1 MLVQDVMQRT
11 VVTVTPDTPLTQV
24 LRLLQRRGFRHVPV
38 VDGGALVGIISDRDV
53 KQSMVSA
60 AMSADGRERDRLIER
75 LTAGQIMTRSVRT
88 IGPMF
93 TVEDAVKLM
102 VTHQISA
109 VLVTEADR
117 LVGLVTET
125 DVLRLFARALGVL
138 EPSSRLDVLVR
149 ERESGLGE
157 VVRIVEASG
166 ARISSVMTL
175 GAAGGGRELVLRLV
189 TIDPGP
195 ATKALEVA
203 GFTVRGGPR
212 QLPR

>member
-1 MLVQDVMQRT
+1 MLVQDLMQRT
-11 VVTVTPDTPLTQV
+11 VATATPDTPLTQV
-24 LRLLQRRGFRHVPV
+24 MRLLQGRGFRHVPV

-53 KQSMVSA
+53 KQSMASA
-60 AMSADGRERDRLIER
+60 ALSADGRERDRLIER

-102 VTHQISA
+102 VTHRISA
-109 VLVTEADR
+109 VPVTEADR

-125 DVLRLFARALGVL
+125 DVLRLFAQALGVL

-149 ERESGLGE
+149 GSGLGE

-175 GAAGGGRELVLRLV
+175 GAAGGDREMVLRLA
-189 TIDPGP
+189 TIYPGP
-195 ATKALEVA
+195 ATKALEAA
-203 GFTVRGGPR
+203 GFTVRGGFR
-212 QLPR
+212 